1 MDGSEDTTLQN
12 NLVPTEERKSI
23 VINPNYEI
31 FIFALLIWQLVNS
44 VLWLVVKHPEQDKV
58 IVIVAVG
65 ISIILMLD
73 ALRRL
78 YKAPNR
84 KRFFWYFHGWLLVVG
99 SLPLPFFS
107 LARLVWYFRM
117 IRELQKSELIA
128 MSNVVVEQRAR
139 STLLAVMLAAIIVV
153 EASSILIISTEAGK
167 VTANIH
173 TASDALW
180 WSLVT
185 VATVGYGDLYPVTN
199 PGRLVG
205 VLMMIVGVGVFSVL
219 TSFLAKWFLAPQRKK
234 ILPDSKSIANL
245 PIDMRSQLAG
255 IRKLIDEQETSHQE
269 AMAELREQLDEI
281 ERQLLRSG

>member
-1 MDGSEDTTLQN
+1 
-12 NLVPTEERKSI
+12 
-23 VINPNYEI
+23 
-31 FIFALLIWQLVNS
+31 
-44 VLWLVVKHPEQDKV
+44 
-58 IVIVAVG
+58 
-65 ISIILMLD
+65 
-73 ALRRL
+73 
-78 YKAPNR
+78 
-84 KRFFWYFHGWLLVVG
+84 
-99 SLPLPFFS
+99 
-107 LARLVWYFRM
+107 
-117 IRELQKSELIA
+117 
-128 MSNVVVEQRAR
+128 
-139 STLLAVMLAAIIVV
+139 MLAAIIVV

-234 ILPDSKSIANL
+234 ILPDSRSIANL

>member
-153 EASSILIISTEAGK
+153 EASSILIISTEAGN